1 MQELVVLGTS
11 YAISV
16 ILQCEK
22 DADITAS
29 LAVSLRE
36 DKKLPLQYV
45 AYYDM
50 GLLQCFN
57 EIYFCTYVHAESTA

>member
-1 MQELVVLGTS
+1 MQELIVLGTS

-36 DKKLPLQYV
+36 DKKLPL
-45 AYYDM
+45 
-50 GLLQCFN
+50 
-57 EIYFCTYVHAESTA
+57 